1 MKMVL
6 KTRKETDADIMET
19 DNDNDKCKIKALEDE
34 LSAMEINGLKVEKL
48 ETDIVKIEVKIQNYK
63 KDNDRLR
70 RERDEAISLAAS
82 TTERISNLSS

>member
-6 KTRKETDADIMET
+6 KTRKETDADIMES
-19 DNDNDKCKIKALEDE
+19 DNDNDKGKIKSLEDE
-34 LSAMEINGLKVEKL
+34 LSAMKINGSKVEKL

-70 RERDEAISLAAS
+70 RERDEAKSLAAS